1 MCGIVGVIS
10 KQAPRASVIQSMN
23 NTLIHRGPDDEGY
36 LLGGTHESEII
47 LPKCDLIDSSIPF
60 AFGHRRLA
68 ILDLSEQGH
77 QPMCYRGRY
86 WIVYNGEVYNHIELR
101 EELEALG
108 YTFRSQTDTE
118 VIMASYDAWGV
129 DCLNRFNGMWAF
141 VLYDSETE
149 ELFISRDRFGIKP
162 LYYYQDEQHFVFGSE
177 IKALLKH
184 PAVTKEPNI
193 EYCKLFLNE
202 GSKDHLRETAF
213 KDIYQFECAS
223 FLKCKIE
230 EILQPLKETRFWS
243 IRPNLSYEPYDE
255 AKASEH
261 AKQYYDLLADAVRL
275 RLRADVKVGSAL
287 SGGLDS
293 SSVVY
298 LMNQQLKAVGCEDK
312 QETFSS
318 VYRTPGSEYCDESR
332 YIDKVARFLDVRS
345 STIEP
350 KIEDIIEEHR
360 KFVYF
365 LDTPAI
371 NTVMS
376 SWHTY
381 KLTKACGVTVT
392 LDGQGADEQ
401 LAGYLRYLLNYFS
414 TIPLGTLIREL
425 SLYGQIP
432 NASSS
437 IGLGFV
443 LNLSRHLFGE
453 HLSLS
458 LLNRL
463 GKKFTYTP
471 VNQQLSDDLI
481 LILGTLFHWA
491 DRGSMAFSIES
502 RMPFMDYRLVEFLAT
517 VPVTYKLHGGW
528 TKYLARRAFDS
539 KLPDSV
545 CWRRDKM
552 GWPIP
557 EEFWFKGKLKEHFM
571 RTLKGARFLL
581 CIGVDL
587 SDMSETEI
595 FNRYS
600 FAFLLRCYVLETW
613 YSVFWENETYT
624 PVNSRDANFE
634 LFNATWR

>member
-1 MCGIVGVIS
+1 MCGIVGIIS
-10 KQAPRASVIQSMN
+10 KQAISPSVIQSMN

-36 LLGGTHESEII
+36 LLGGTHESEIT
-47 LPKCDLIDSSIPF
+47 LSKCDLIDSPIPF

-68 ILDLSEQGH
+68 ILDLSEHGH

-86 WIVYNGEVYNHIELR
+86 WIVYNGEVYNHVELR
-101 EELEALG
+101 KELEALG

-141 VLYDSETE
+141 VLYDCETE

-162 LYYYQDEQHFVFGSE
+162 LYYYQDDQHFIFGSE

-193 EYCKLFLNE
+193 EYCKLFLKE

-213 KDIYQFECAS
+213 KDIYRFECAN
-223 FLKCKIE
+223 FLKCKVE
-230 EILQPLKETRFWS
+230 EIFQPLKETTFWS
-243 IRPNLSYEPYDE
+243 IQPNLSNEPYDE
-255 AKASEH
+255 AKASEY
-261 AKQYYDLLADAVRL
+261 AERYLNLLADAVRL

-298 LMNQQLKAVGCEDK
+298 LVNQQLKAVGCEDK

-318 VYRTPGSEYCDESR
+318 VYRTPGSEYCDESH
-332 YIDKVARFLDVRS
+332 YIDEVARFLDVRS
-345 STIEP
+345 NKIEP
-350 KIEDIIEEHR
+350 RVEDIIEEHR
-360 KFVYF
+360 KFVYY
-365 LDTPAI
+365 LDTPAT
-371 NTVMS
+371 NTLMS

-392 LDGQGADEQ
+392 LDGPGADEQ
-401 LAGYLRYLLNYFS
+401 MGGYLGYLLNYFS
-414 TIPLGTLIREL
+414 TAPLDTLIREL
-425 SLYGQIP
+425 PQYRQIP
-432 NASSS
+432 NASLV
-437 IGLGFV
+437 IVCGAL
-443 LNLSRHLFGE
+443 LNLSRHILGEKVSSGILHRFGKSFSYT
-453 HLSLS
+453 HL
-458 LLNRL
+458 
-463 GKKFTYTP
+463 
-471 VNQQLSDDLI
+471 NQRLSDDLT
-481 LILGTLFHWA
+481 LSLGTLFHWA

-517 VPVTYKLHGGW
+517 VPAAYKIHGGW
-528 TKYLARRAFDS
+528 TKYLARKAFDG

-557 EEFWFKGKLKEHFM
+557 EEFWFKGKLKEHFV
-571 RTLKGARFLL
+571 RTLKDSEFLL
-581 CIGVDL
+581 RVGVDF
-587 SDMSETEI
+587 SDVRETEV
-595 FNRYS
+595 FDRYT
-600 FAFLLRCYVLETW
+600 FAFLLRCYILEIW
-613 YSVFWENETYT
+613 HSVFWERGACIL
-624 PVNSRDANFE
+624 VSSGNSNLD
-634 LFNATWR
+634 